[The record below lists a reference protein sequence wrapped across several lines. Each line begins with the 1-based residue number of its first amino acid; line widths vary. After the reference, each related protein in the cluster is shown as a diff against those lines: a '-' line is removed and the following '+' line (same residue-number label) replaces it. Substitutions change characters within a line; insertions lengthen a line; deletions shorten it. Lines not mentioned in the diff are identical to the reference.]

1 MKTINWVLLFVS
13 LIFLVG
19 LLLIPLNE
27 AAAEKGGKGQ
37 HKAPGPSERL
47 PAWDKGKKEG
57 WGSNVPP
64 GLEKGKGPSER
75 PPGWDKGKKEGWGSS
90 DVPPGLEKGKGPP
103 SRPPGWDKGKKEGWG
118 DKDVPPGLV
127 GKWREEEKAKGE
139 RKKGVNKD
147 KEGKLENDDSTT
159 PEPSE
164 SESGT
169 TGNKGEQKK
178 QKAKQ

>member
-19 LLLIPLNE
+19 ILLIPLNE

-37 HKAPGPSERL
+37 HKTPGPSER
-47 PAWDKGKKEG
+47 PSVWDKGKKGG
-57 WGSNVPP
+57 WG
-64 GLEKGKGPSER
+64 
-75 PPGWDKGKKEGWGSS
+75 S
-90 DVPPGLEKGKGPP
+90 DVPPGLGKGEGPP
-103 SRPPGWDKGKKEGWG
+103 FRPSGWDKGKKEGWG

-127 GKWREEEKAKGE
+127 GKWREEDKAKGE
-139 RKKGVNKD
+139 REKGENKD

-164 SESGT
+164 SKSGT
-169 TGNKGEQKK
+169 TGNEGKQKK